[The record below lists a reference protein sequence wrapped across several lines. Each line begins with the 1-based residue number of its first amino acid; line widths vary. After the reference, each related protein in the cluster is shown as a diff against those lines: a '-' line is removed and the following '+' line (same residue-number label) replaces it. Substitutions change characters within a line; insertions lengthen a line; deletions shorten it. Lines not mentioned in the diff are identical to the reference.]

1 MSWLSDIGTWLTGR
15 NELYLDS
22 DKLETVYSDIDDI
35 KKVKIENAKNDCH
48 DAIVELNKVKGMSYI
63 GPINETA
70 FDEIYD
76 LIGDAV
82 VAIRTQI
89 EEKQEGIEAYSN
101 ASTFSKITSSIAMG
115 AAKFGEGFLSVFEA
129 IGDGLVSVGGFLAG
143 AVGNKD
149 LQNSCAEYVKK
160 SWSHDVFNFYYKS
173 DFAKA
178 SIFTEDSGIASIA
191 KLTGEVTGYLALG
204 GFVSGA
210 AGSVSKAGK
219 VANFLS
225 STKKVNTLT
234 ATLQGIGQGTETGLN
249 NGLDYNDAF
258 KQGLTTGAKYGVTA
272 WAFGTLGEKAQKSA
286 IQKAE
291 QEVSTAKADFAKA
304 DKALAEKNAVVKN
317 EVERSAYRKELATKV
332 KNKEITMKE
341 AKAKLSE
348 ISPYSKE
355 RAALQTARND
365 AKAVLDKANKALES
379 AKASS
384 QGYNDAITKA
394 GQQAGKSTVSTV
406 KNIGTNISQNVA
418 DKGLIK
424 GVGKSIGQGA
434 STIKSKVGSV
444 VSRPQ
449 AAPTLNDATSV
460 LGKTR
465 EAAVKVADVVTAPV
479 KALGEGAVTAIKSQP
494 SVVGKVAVAGVEA
507 YGVGEGLHSTH
518 QNEMSR
524 QLAPKLTDMKAST
537 QSIYNEIPNSIN
549 NLVSDGTST
558 SDVTGPGDNAGNNI
572 VDNTGG
578 NTGGNS
584 GAGAQPSSS
593 YVPTPSSNTSSGTTT
608 TPSGKTT
615 DGTTTTPSE
624 KPSDGNTTTPGTND
638 QPNNNNDNKDNG
650 NKSDDSNKIPDK
662 TTPTTPSDNG
672 STVISNPPSN
682 NNQGSSGTSHGGTT
696 NNNTGNSSTGNN
708 NWSSNTTTEPGI
720 EENPELEPELPIE
733 DTDLIDE
740 PGEEES
746 VYTIPSNLS
755 GVKETKKSNSGS
767 SILPVL
773 GGLGAAA
780 AVGVGAKMYLDNK
793 KNNENG
799 DDEEDEFNT
808 SENDD
813 LLADEWNGEDTEFN
827 YEDPSGS
834 NIVGPDDDLGEM

>member
-129 IGDGLVSVGGFLAG
+129 IGDGLASVGGFLAG

-149 LQNSCAEYVKK
+149 FQNSCAEFVKR

-178 SIFTEDSGIASIA
+178 SAFTEDSGIASIA

-210 AGSVSKAGK
+210 AGSVSKVGK

-258 KQGLTTGAKYGVTA
+258 KQGLTTGAKYGATA
-272 WAFGTLGEKAQKSA
+272 WAFGTLGEKGAKNAAIKEAEKKMANAQKGLDDAAEAFEAANNAGSA
-286 IQKAE
+286 
-291 QEVSTAKADFAKA
+291 
-304 DKALAEKNAVVKN
+304 
-317 EVERSAYRKELATKV
+317 
-332 KNKEITMKE
+332 E
-341 AKAKLSE
+341 AFEA
-348 ISPYSKE
+348 
-355 RAALQTARND
+355 
-365 AKAVLDKANKALES
+365 ANKAASKAADAYRDATSALEK
-379 AKASS
+379 AKNATY

-518 QNEMSR
+518 QNEISR

-638 QPNNNNDNKDNG
+638 KPNNNNDNKDNG
-650 NKSDDSNKIPDK
+650 NKSDDSNKTPDK
-662 TTPTTPSDNG
+662 TTPTTPEPTPTPSDNG

-682 NNQGSSGTSHGGTT
+682 NNQGSSGTNHGGTT

-755 GVKETKKSNSGS
+755 GVKETKKSSSGS

-799 DDEEDEFNT
+799 DDDEEYSEEDDFNTT

-827 YEDPSGS
+827 YEEPSGD
-834 NIVGPDDDLGEM
+834 NIVGTDDDLGEM